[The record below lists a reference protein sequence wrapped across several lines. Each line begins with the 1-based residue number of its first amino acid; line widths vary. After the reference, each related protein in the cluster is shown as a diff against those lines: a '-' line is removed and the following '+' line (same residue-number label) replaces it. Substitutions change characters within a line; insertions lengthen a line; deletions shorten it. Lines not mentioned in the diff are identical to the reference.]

1 MLLDLCAAHPNS
13 LLLKYAAEQLLH
25 GAHAAEVAAHPALAA
40 IGGSL
45 SLASFS
51 GFLSTQ
57 LGALQAEGG
66 GGGAPSDAFGRLA
79 TSGEAQL
86 LTALLLLEAA
96 PWADGSAARRAAGA
110 AREAMVAAATAAHGA
125 AARRL
130 ALLAGGVPRHSPLMS
145 CLLAALGGAASDAN
159 GTISLGDA
167 RMLRELYEASNPPPA
182 QPLRSPAVLDLLL
195 RATFDPSR
203 AAQNDVVVAL
213 LPVLATAAA
222 ADVADAAPAAA
233 GDAPADLLGEDEGG
247 GAPREAA
254 AAAAL
259 AALKKAQPL
268 CARNEVAEVQATVAT
283 LAPLCADHL
292 VVANGALV
300 WAHANL
306 THPTLAPPRV
316 NTRCLPSYLRLVGSI
331 AQAHAALHRQVCA
344 VLGDALKSETAGD
357 GSNALSMVD
366 LKKKMVDCLLLLPLW
381 GCALPA
387 LAALV
392 AAFAGADFDLV
403 RYATL
408 KALDLAA
415 PPYSPPFAKAL
426 IAMLGHPRA
435 ADAFRG
441 GAGGKPVADFV
452 AHARE
457 AHPEAAK
464 EGLGAYP

>member
-1 MLLDLCAAHPNS
+1 M
-13 LLLKYAAEQLLH
+13 
-25 GAHAAEVAAHPALAA
+25 
-40 IGGSL
+40 
-45 SLASFS
+45 
-51 GFLSTQ
+51 
-57 LGALQAEGG
+57 
-66 GGGAPSDAFGRLA
+66 
-79 TSGEAQL
+79 
-86 LTALLLLEAA
+86 
-96 PWADGSAARRAAGA
+96 DGDGI
-110 AREAMVAAATAAHGA
+110 ATAH
-125 AARRL
+125 
-130 ALLAGGVPRHSPLMS
+130 
-145 CLLAALGGAASDAN
+145 C
-159 GTISLGDA
+159 
-167 RMLRELYEASNPPPA
+167 Y
-182 QPLRSPAVLDLLL
+182 
-195 RATFDPSR
+195 
-203 AAQNDVVVAL
+203 
-213 LPVLATAAA
+213 PVLGNVKT
-222 ADVADAAPAAA
+222 D
-233 GDAPADLLGEDEGG
+233 
-247 GAPREAA
+247 R
-254 AAAAL
+254 
-259 AALKKAQPL
+259 Q
-268 CARNEVAEVQATVAT
+268 
-283 LAPLCADHL
+283 

-426 IAMLGHPRA
+426 IAMLAHPRA

-441 GAGGKPVADFV
+441 GAGGKPVGDFV